1 MCFEGKGK
9 GSTDGTD
16 VGWEKIFGFS
26 NWMNNGGLYQE
37 GEEHGGVA
45 WDHEFSFGHVKFE
58 MTPCGDVK
66 QAVRCLSSQGMP
78 WLETHLWVNG
88 IQKATQAK
96 GLESR
101 GDHLGRMG
109 VWRREGQP
117 GQSFGAHQHH

>member
-45 WDHEFSFGHVKFE
+45 WDH
-58 MTPCGDVK
+58 
-66 QAVRCLSSQGMP
+66 
-78 WLETHLWVNG
+78 
-88 IQKATQAK
+88 
-96 GLESR
+96 
-101 GDHLGRMG
+101 
-109 VWRREGQP
+109 
-117 GQSFGAHQHH
+117 